1 MSSLI
6 ENGNNA
12 AKQTKKRNN
21 MDSVFKMVNGFV
33 SSLVSVF
40 MGLIPLA
47 ILWFVL
53 TGTSVLGFDVVA
65 NITTLLNTFLNGGF
79 IGLVALVMI
88 ASFFTDRK

>member
-12 AKQTKKRNN
+12 AKQTKGEQN

-33 SSLVSVF
+33 SSLVGVF

-53 TGTSVLGFDVVA
+53 TGTTVLGFDIVA
-65 NITTLLNTFLNGGF
+65 NMTSLLTSLTNGGF
-79 IGLVALVMI
+79 IGLVVLVI
-88 ASFFTDRK
+88 LCSFFTNK